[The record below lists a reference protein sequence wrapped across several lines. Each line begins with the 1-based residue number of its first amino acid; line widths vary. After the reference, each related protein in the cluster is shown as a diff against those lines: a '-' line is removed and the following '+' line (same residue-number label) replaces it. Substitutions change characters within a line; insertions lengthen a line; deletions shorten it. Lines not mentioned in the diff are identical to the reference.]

1 MNSRRDSG
9 DRPLSVPN
17 ACDDGCA
24 KCSVPQRSSC
34 RQDFANFHGDTP
46 SPSYQIGCLFAYE
59 RLLRARIG
67 RPVENNTASSR
78 ERTLRHCLHG
88 DFRRSRNGPSCRH
101 ASPADPP
108 RNPHKFRQPDNL
120 SAIVGP
126 IDPTSSDDALAKN
139 VSPGWSR
146 WHLPWRLAA
155 PRRRSFRYEL
165 EAPVEAVIEQES
177 SAAVNVKVIPTM
189 RVVHGRP
196 DPTELL
202 A

>member
-67 RPVENNTASSR
+67 RPVENDAAYPCES
-78 ERTLRHCLHG
+78 G
-88 DFRRSRNGPSCRH
+88 
-101 ASPADPP
+101 
-108 RNPHKFRQPDNL
+108 L
-120 SAIVGP
+120 SAIVSMALSGDQVVARAVVTP
-126 IDPTSSDDALAKN
+126 RPPMLRAIRTSSGSLTICRPWSERSTQSVPVPLSPKTLAF
-139 VSPGWSR
+139 VGLVGI
-146 WHLPWRLAA
+146 LPSGLAA
-155 PRRRSFRYEL
+155 MRRR
-165 EAPVEAVIEQES
+165 
-177 SAAVNVKVIPTM
+177 
-189 RVVHGRP
+189 
-196 DPTELL
+196 
-202 A
+202 

>member
-1 MNSRRDSG
+1 M
-9 DRPLSVPN
+9 
-17 ACDDGCA
+17 A
-24 KCSVPQRSSC
+24 
-34 RQDFANFHGDTP
+34 
-46 SPSYQIGCLFAYE
+46 
-59 RLLRARIG
+59 
-67 RPVENNTASSR
+67 RPVVTPR
-78 ERTLRHCLHG
+78 PPILRVIRTNSGSLTI
-88 DFRRSRNGPSCRH
+88 CR
-101 ASPADPP
+101 P
-108 RNPHKFRQPDNL
+108 
-120 SAIVGP
+120 VGP